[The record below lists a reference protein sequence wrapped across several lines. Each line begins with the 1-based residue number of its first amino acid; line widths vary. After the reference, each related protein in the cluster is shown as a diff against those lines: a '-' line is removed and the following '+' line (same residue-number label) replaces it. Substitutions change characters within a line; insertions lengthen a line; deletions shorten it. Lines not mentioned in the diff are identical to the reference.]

1 MAATSTEGDIQ
12 NSDGDVTFISVEEF
26 DQEMKKSR
34 KKRKKLKPFSPGD
47 KTSGQTKRRRLPN
60 LEELL
65 RPKEEST
72 YLIHS
77 LSKHSVIM
85 LSNFYFSSK

>member
-1 MAATSTEGDIQ
+1 MAETSTERDIQ
-12 NSDGDVTFISVEEF
+12 NSDEDVTFISVEEF
-26 DQEMKKSR
+26 DEEMKKSR

-60 LEELL
+60 FDELL

-72 YLIHS
+72 YIFHCFQNKPWS
-77 LSKHSVIM
+77 C
-85 LSNFYFSSK
+85 